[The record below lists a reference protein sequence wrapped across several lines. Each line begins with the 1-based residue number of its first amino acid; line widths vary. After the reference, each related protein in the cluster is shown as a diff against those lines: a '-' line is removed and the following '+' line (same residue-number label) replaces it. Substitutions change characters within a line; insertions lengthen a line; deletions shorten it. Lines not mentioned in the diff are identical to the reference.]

1 MSSCVLEQRVAAHG
15 QTFSKAGDFDFKMN
29 SDLIIYLPQVKHV
42 VVIHFFFFPLKKFIL
57 WFVLLN
63 HRGLAAFI
71 GVCLR
76 FSI

>member
-1 MSSCVLEQRVAAHG
+1 MSRSAANQLMG
-15 QTFSKAGDFDFKMN
+15 KGSLKWENLTFKMN
-29 SDLIIYLPQVKHV
+29 SDLIIYLPQVEHV

-63 HRGLAAFI
+63 HQGLAAFM